1 MNVTLVGFLLFAGSF
16 TDINLTCTNNRT
28 RDPFA
33 VNIIKPR
40 SKRFYADIEE
50 TKEFLFGTTLLSYF
64 DKVLPVKFTSRSA
77 NNSFGVESCHNKL
90 WNESW
95 CCSAFGNSTGT

>member
-1 MNVTLVGFLLFAGSF
+1 MFAGSF

-40 SKRFYADIEE
+40 PKRFYADIEE
-50 TKEFLFGTTLLSYF
+50 TKEYLFKTRMPIYSE
-64 DKVLPVKFTSRSA
+64 KVLPVKFHLK
-77 NNSFGVESCHNKL
+77 NNKQFFRLGIMSQ
-90 WNESW
+90 
-95 CCSAFGNSTGT
+95 